1 MLRTIQKYRGLVI
14 VFTTTLV
21 ALSLRPF
28 PVKADSDVSV
38 LPATVQW
45 MGNIQS
51 RRLDESSGLAS
62 SHNDAGVLWSIND
75 SGSSPEI
82 FAMTTQ
88 GQHLGSWLIDMSD
101 PLDWEAMASFRWRN
115 RNYLLM
121 ADIGDNFAARSS
133 VSFTVV
139 AEPRLDQILPDQ
151 RLKPLLV
158 QQFTFPDGPRDA
170 EAVAVDIQRQ
180 ELLVLSKRTVPPELY
195 RVPLDMESMES
206 PETVKTGGAVGVLQ
220 AQLLTALTDF
230 SRPPKRQ
237 VDLYGS
243 YWPYIGMPTGM
254 TLSADRLL
262 VTTLEHA
269 YLFDRKDL
277 SQPAKL
283 IKLPFA
289 GQREAI
295 AFAKDS
301 SDTAYLTH
309 EREDGLRKT
318 AVYRIQL
325 EYQD

>member
-14 VFTTTLV
+14 VLTTTLM

-28 PVKADSDVSV
+28 SVKADSDVSV

-75 SGSSPEI
+75 SGSGPEI

-158 QQFTFPDGPRDA
+158 QHFTFPDGPRDA

-206 PETVKTGGAVGVLQ
+206 PETVKTEGAVGVLQ

-230 SRPPKRQ
+230 SKPPKRQ

-254 TLSADRLL
+254 TLSADLLL

-269 YLFDRKDL
+269 YLFNRKDL

-283 IKLPFA
+283 IRATLCRTA
-289 GQREAI
+289 GGHSICQG
-295 AFAKDS
+295 F
-301 SDTAYLTH
+301 H
-309 EREDGLRKT
+309 
-318 AVYRIQL
+318 
-325 EYQD
+325 

>member
-14 VFTTTLV
+14 VLTTTLM

-158 QQFTFPDGPRDA
+158 QHFTFPDGPRDA

-195 RVPLDMESMES
+195 RVPLDMESVES
-206 PETVKTGGAVGVLQ
+206 PETVKTEGAVGVLQ

-230 SRPPKRQ
+230 SKPPKRQ
-237 VDLYGS
+237 ADLYGS

>member
-1 MLRTIQKYRGLVI
+1 MVI
-14 VFTTTLV
+14 ATLF
-21 ALSLRPF
+21 ALSLMPL
-28 PVKADSDVSV
+28 PVMSDSESAVSE

-51 RRLDESSGLAS
+51 PRLDESSGLAS
-62 SHNDAGVLWSIND
+62 SHYDAGVLWSIND
-75 SGSSPEI
+75 SCSGPEI
-82 FAMTTQ
+82 FAMTPH
-88 GQHLGSWLIDMSD
+88 GQHLGSWFVDMSD
-101 PLDWEAMASFRWRN
+101 PLDWEAMASFRWRD
-115 RNYLLM
+115 RNYLLV
-121 ADIGDNFAARSS
+121 ADVGDNFAARSS

-139 AEPRLDQILPDQ
+139 AEPRLDQISAEQ

-158 QQFTFPDGPRDA
+158 QHFTFPEGPRDA
-170 EAVAVDIQRQ
+170 EAVAVDTQRQ

-195 RVPLDMESMES
+195 RVSLDMESLES
-206 PETVKTGGAVGVLQ
+206 SEPSKSANTGHGATHLQ
-220 AQLLTALTDF
+220 AELLTALTDF
-230 SRPPKRQ
+230 SKPPKRE

-254 TLSADRLL
+254 TLSADHLL

-269 YLFDRKDL
+269 YLFNRKDL

-283 IKLPFA
+283 IRLPFA

-301 SDTAYLTH
+301 TDTAYLTH

-318 AVYRIQL
+318 AIYRVQF
-325 EYQD
+325 EDRDRAEK

>member
-1 MLRTIQKYRGLVI
+1 VLRTIQKYRGLVI
-14 VFTTTLV
+14 VLTTTLM

-28 PVKADSDVSV
+28 SVKADSDVSV

-75 SGSSPEI
+75 SGSGPEI

-158 QQFTFPDGPRDA
+158 QHFTFPDGPRDA

-206 PETVKTGGAVGVLQ
+206 PETVKTEGAVGVLQ

-269 YLFDRKDL
+269 YLFDRKVL

>member
-14 VFTTTLV
+14 VLTTTLM

-75 SGSSPEI
+75 SGSGPEI

-158 QQFTFPDGPRDA
+158 QHFTFPDGPRDA

-206 PETVKTGGAVGVLQ
+206 PETVKTEGAVGVLQ

-269 YLFDRKDL
+269 YLFDRKVL